1 MKRRAFIA
9 GLGGAAVW
17 PFVAHAQQSGKV
29 SKIGVLWP
37 GVTFPPPPRMEA
49 FRQALRQLGYV
60 EGQNVAIEL
69 RYAQAGPQEL
79 PRLAADLVG
88 LNVDVITAFGDLA
101 PKVAQQATT
110 TIPIVAISDDIIGAG
125 LIEGLSRPG
134 GNTTGFTI
142 LSPELS
148 AKRLELL
155 QEMVPRMSRVAA
167 FWDPTTGRSQLGMS
181 ENAARALKLTL
192 QIIEVTH
199 RDDLAGAFSAAR
211 DGRSEAINVFS
222 SPFLAS
228 LYREIVDSAAEFRLP
243 AIYQWKEHVE
253 AGGLMSYGPSLAG
266 MFRQAATIVVK
277 VLRGAKPSDLPVEQ
291 PTKLELAINLKTAN
305 ALSLDISPSL
315 LARADEVIE

>member
-1 MKRRAFIA
+1 
-9 GLGGAAVW
+9 
-17 PFVAHAQQSGKV
+17 
-29 SKIGVLWP
+29 
-37 GVTFPPPPRMEA
+37 MEA

-69 RYAQAGPQEL
+69 RYAQGGPQEL

-88 LNVDVITAFGDLA
+88 RNVDVITAFGDLA
-101 PKVAQQATT
+101 PKVAQQATG

-125 LIEGLSRPG
+125 LIEGLARPG

-192 QIIEVTH
+192 QIIEVAQQ
-199 RDDLAGAFSAAR
+199 DDLASAFRAAR
-211 DGRSEAINVFS
+211 DGRADAINVFS

-228 LYREIVDSAAEFRLP
+228 LYREIIGSAAEFRLP
-243 AIYQWKEHVE
+243 AIYQWKEHAE
-253 AGGLMSYGPSLAG
+253 AGGLMSYGPSLAA

-291 PTKLELAINLKTAN
+291 PTKFELALNLGTAKSLELTIP
-305 ALSLDISPSL
+305 PSVL
-315 LARADEVIE
+315 LRADDVIE